1 MEEKFRLVIPNKG
14 VLYEP
19 TLKLLEAAGVSV
31 GRNGNGGLFSKSKD
45 GKLSILFARA
55 QDVPLYVETG
65 AADAGITGEDMVY
78 EKGKRVKVISN
89 LGYGKCRVSVAV
101 PNSSRITAVS
111 QLAGKRIATKLPNI
125 AAEYF
130 KKERMKV
137 ELLELAG
144 ATELAPNIGLADAIV
159 DHVSTGATLEANGL
173 HEISTL
179 LESSTC
185 LIANERALKDKAKE
199 IQELQLALEGVCRA
213 KSLRYVMMN
222 VKSEKALR
230 TVAAALP
237 SMESPTVLKLA
248 QEGEYAV
255 HSVVKAAD
263 LGPLVLRL
271 KEAGAKDIL
280 VLPIERVIP

>member
-19 TLKLLEAAGVSV
+19 TLRLLESAGVSV

-78 EKGKRVKVISN
+78 EKGKRVKVVSN
-89 LGYGKCRVSVAV
+89 LGYGKCRVSIAV
-101 PNSSRITAVS
+101 PKSSRITSVS

-125 AAEYF
+125 AREYF
-130 KKERMKV
+130 EKEGLKV

-159 DHVSTGATLEANGL
+159 DHVSTGATLEANNL
-173 HEISTL
+173 RELSTI
-179 LESSTC
+179 LESEAC
-185 LIANERALKDKAKE
+185 LISRPEAAKKPE
-199 IQELQLALEGVCRA
+199 LQELQIAFEGVLRA
-213 KSLRYVMMN
+213 KSSRYLMLNAASDEILRN
-222 VKSEKALR
+222 VLSC
-230 TVAAALP
+230 LP

-248 QEGEYAV
+248 RAGEYAV
-255 HSVVKAAD
+255 HSVVKAEE
-263 LGPLVLRL
+263 LGVLVPKL
-271 KEAGAKDIL
+271 KRAGAKDIL
-280 VLPIERVIP
+280 VLAMERVIL

>member
-1 MEEKFRLVIPNKG
+1 MKLVIPNKG

-19 TLKLLEAAGVSV
+19 TLRLLEAAGVSV

-45 GKLSILFARA
+45 GELSILFAPA

-65 AADAGITGEDMVY
+65 AADAGITGQDMVF
-78 EKGKRVKVISN
+78 EKGKRVKVVCA
-89 LGYGKCRVSVAV
+89 LGYGACRVSLAI
-101 PNSSRITAVS
+101 PKSSRINSLSA
-111 QLAGKRIATKLPNI
+111 LAGKRIATKLPNI
-125 AAEYF
+125 AREYF
-130 KKERMKV
+130 EKEGLKV

-173 HEISTL
+173 REICTL
-179 LESSTC
+179 LESTTC
-185 LIANERALKDKAKE
+185 LIANERALKDKATQ
-199 IQELQLALEGVCRA
+199 ITELQLALEGVCRA

-230 TVAAALP
+230 TVTAALP

-248 QEGEYAV
+248 KKGEYAV
-255 HSVVKAAD
+255 HSVVKEAE
-263 LGPLVLRL
+263 LSSLIVNL
-271 KEAGAKDIL
+271 KQAGAKDIL